1 MKIDPNDAVSVDV
14 VNKKL
19 EAFVE
24 VVMGKL
30 VEQQQLILELRQK
43 VAALE
48 SRHD

>member
-1 MKIDPNDAVSVDV
+1 MKIDPNDSVSVDV

-24 VVMGKL
+24 VVLAKL
-30 VEQQQLILELRQK
+30 IDQQMIILELRQK

-48 SRHD
+48 SKND